1 MLKIAITGNIAA
13 GKTQVEN
20 TLSKYFKVFDTD
32 KIAHNKLNELKEF
45 YGYDVFTNGKIDR
58 KKLGELVFNNP
69 DLRSKLENLMHPLI
83 KKEVLN
89 IFENYKNEEVIFI
102 SVPLL
107 FETDFY
113 QLFDKILFISADEN
127 IRLKRLQQR
136 NNLSKTD
143 ALLRI
148 KSQMP
153 EEEKIKRANF
163 IIKNDTTPEELEKNV
178 LIFIRE
184 LHSLIHFKQA

>member
-13 GKTQVEN
+13 GKTQVEKILAN
-20 TLSKYFKVFDTD
+20 QFKVFDTD
-32 KIAHNKLNELKEF
+32 KIAHEKLNDLKEF
-45 YGYDVFTNGKIDR
+45 YGYDVFTNGIVDR

-69 DLRSKLENLMHPLI
+69 ELKIKLENIIHPLI
-83 KKEVLN
+83 KKEVLK
-89 IFENYKNEEVIFI
+89 IFEENSNDDVIFV

-113 QLFDKILFISADEN
+113 KLFDKILFVAANEN
-127 IRLKRLQQR
+127 IRLERLQKR
-136 NNLSKTD
+136 NNLSRSE

-148 KSQMP
+148 RAQMSQ
-153 EEEKIKRANF
+153 EEKIKRADF
-163 IIKNDTTPEELEKNV
+163 IIENNSTPEDLEKKV

-184 LHSLIHFKQA
+184 LHSLIQFK

>member
-13 GKTQVEN
+13 GKTQVEKILAN
-20 TLSKYFKVFDTD
+20 QFKVFDTD
-32 KIAHNKLNELKEF
+32 KIAHERLNDLKEF
-45 YGYDVFTNGKIDR
+45 YGYDVFTNGVIDR

-69 DLRSKLENLMHPLI
+69 ELKIKLEKIIHPFI
-83 KKEVLN
+83 KKEVLK
-89 IFENYKNEEVIFI
+89 IFEENRNEDVIFV

-113 QLFDKILFISADEN
+113 KLFDKVLFVAANEN
-127 IRLKRLQQR
+127 IRLERLQKR
-136 NNLSKTD
+136 NNLSSSE

-148 KSQMP
+148 RAQMSQ
-153 EEEKIKRANF
+153 EEKIKRADF
-163 IIKNDTTPEELEKNV
+163 IIENNSTPEDLEKKV

-184 LHSLIHFKQA
+184 LHSLIQFK

>member
-13 GKTQVEN
+13 GKTQVEKILAN
-20 TLSKYFKVFDTD
+20 QFKVFDTD
-32 KIAHNKLNELKEF
+32 KIAHEKLNDLKEF
-45 YGYDVFTNGKIDR
+45 YGYDVFTNGIVDR

-69 DLRSKLENLMHPLI
+69 ELKIKLENIIHPLI
-83 KKEVLN
+83 KKEVLK
-89 IFENYKNEEVIFI
+89 IFEENSNDDVIFV

-113 QLFDKILFISADEN
+113 KLFDKILFVAANEN
-127 IRLKRLQQR
+127 IRLERLQKR
-136 NNLSKTD
+136 NNLSSSE

-148 KSQMP
+148 RAQMSQ
-153 EEEKIKRANF
+153 EEKIKRADF
-163 IIKNDTTPEELEKNV
+163 IIENNSTPEDLEKKV

-184 LHSLIHFKQA
+184 LHSLIQFK

>member
-13 GKTQVEN
+13 GKTQVEKILAN
-20 TLSKYFKVFDTD
+20 QFKVFDTD
-32 KIAHNKLNELKEF
+32 KIAHEKLNDLKEF
-45 YGYDVFTNGKIDR
+45 YGYDVFTNGIVDR

-69 DLRSKLENLMHPLI
+69 ELKIKLENIIHPLV
-83 KKEVLN
+83 KEEVLKIFAENKDEN
-89 IFENYKNEEVIFI
+89 IIFI

-113 QLFDKILFISADEN
+113 KLFDKILFVAADEN
-127 IRLKRLQQR
+127 IRLERLKKR
-136 NNLSKTD
+136 NNISKEE

-148 KSQMP
+148 RAQKSQ
-153 EEEKIKRANF
+153 EEKIKRADF
-163 IIKNDTTPEELEKNV
+163 IIENNSTPEDLEKKV

-184 LHSLIHFKQA
+184 LHSLIQFK

>member
-13 GKTQVEN
+13 GKTQVEKILAN
-20 TLSKYFKVFDTD
+20 QFKVFDTD
-32 KIAHNKLNELKEF
+32 KIAHEKLNDLKEF
-45 YGYDVFTNGKIDR
+45 YGYDVFTNGIVDR

-69 DLRSKLENLMHPLI
+69 ELKIKLENIIHPLI
-83 KKEVLN
+83 KKEVLK
-89 IFENYKNEEVIFI
+89 IFEENSNEDVIFV

-113 QLFDKILFISADEN
+113 KLFDKILFVAANEN
-127 IRLKRLQQR
+127 IRLERLQKR
-136 NNLSKTD
+136 NNLSSSE

-148 KSQMP
+148 RAQMSQ
-153 EEEKIKRANF
+153 EEKIKRADF
-163 IIKNDTTPEELEKNV
+163 IIENNSTPEDLEKKV

-184 LHSLIHFKQA
+184 LHSLIQFK

>member
-20 TLSKYFKVFDTD
+20 FLANQFKVFDTD
-32 KIAHNKLNELKEF
+32 KIAHEKLNDLKEF
-45 YGYDVFTNGKIDR
+45 YGYDVFTNGIVDR

-69 DLRSKLENLMHPLI
+69 ELKIKLENIIHPLI
-83 KKEVLN
+83 KKEVLK
-89 IFENYKNEEVIFI
+89 IFEENSNEDVIFV

-113 QLFDKILFISADEN
+113 KLFDKILFVAANEN
-127 IRLKRLQQR
+127 IRLERLQKR
-136 NNLSKTD
+136 NNLSSSE
-143 ALLRI
+143 AILRI
-148 KSQMP
+148 RSQMSQ
-153 EEEKIKRANF
+153 EEKIKRADF
-163 IIKNDTTPEELEKNV
+163 IIENNSTPEDLEKRV

-184 LHSLIHFKQA
+184 LHRLIHFK

>member
-13 GKTQVEN
+13 GKTQVEKILAN
-20 TLSKYFKVFDTD
+20 QFKVFDTD
-32 KIAHNKLNELKEF
+32 KIAHEKLNDLKEF
-45 YGYDVFTNGKIDR
+45 YGYDVFTNGIVDR

-69 DLRSKLENLMHPLI
+69 ELKIKLENIIHPLV
-83 KKEVLN
+83 KEEVLKIFAENKDEN
-89 IFENYKNEEVIFI
+89 IIFI

-113 QLFDKILFISADEN
+113 KLFDKILFVAADEN
-127 IRLKRLQQR
+127 IRLERLKKR
-136 NNLSKTD
+136 NNISKEE

-148 KSQMP
+148 RAQMSQ
-153 EEEKIKRANF
+153 EEKIKRADF
-163 IIKNDTTPEELEKNV
+163 IIENNSTPEDLEKKV

-184 LHSLIHFKQA
+184 LHSLIQFK

>member
-163 IIKNDTTPEELEKNV
+163 IIKNDTTPEEL
-178 LIFIRE
+178 
-184 LHSLIHFKQA
+184 